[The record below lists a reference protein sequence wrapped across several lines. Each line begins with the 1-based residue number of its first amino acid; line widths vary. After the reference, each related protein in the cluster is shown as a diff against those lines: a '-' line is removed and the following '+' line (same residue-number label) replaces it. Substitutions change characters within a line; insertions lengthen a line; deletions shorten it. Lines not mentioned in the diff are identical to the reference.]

1 MWYQAINECI
11 KAKNQ
16 KSFVTKAFVKKDSL
30 FDCFVNEKK
39 GSDTV
44 VFP

>member
-30 FDCFVNEKK
+30 FDCFVNEKE